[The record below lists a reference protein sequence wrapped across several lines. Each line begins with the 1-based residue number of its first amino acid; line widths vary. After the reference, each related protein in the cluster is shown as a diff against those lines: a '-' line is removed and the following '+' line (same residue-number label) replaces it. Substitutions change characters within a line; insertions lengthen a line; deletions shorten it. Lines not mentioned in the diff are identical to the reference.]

1 MNIINIIHIG
11 DETYRMDE
19 LPEEKQIEIW
29 KKLNQQALE
38 GIGYKMNQDSVKAE
52 TNGRAKKNNNL

>member
-19 LPEEKQIEIW
+19 LPEEKRIEIG

-38 GIGYKMNQDSVKAE
+38 GIGYKINQDSVKE
-52 TNGRAKKNNNL
+52 EITGRTKKDNNL